1 MVALNIVKNAMVKF
15 EIEGSFST
23 VIHWKKSNTAIWIN
37 LHNLIIDALES
48 HIFRVQSIQ

>member
-15 EIEGSFST
+15 EIEGRFST
-23 VIHWKKSNTAIWIN
+23 AIRWKDSNTAIWIN
-37 LHNLIIDALES
+37 LHNLIIDALEG